1 MSQGVGVRLNPGL
14 PLGKDGSSQPASPTM
29 DRLLLAQILIC
40 SLTLVAAQRSS
51 FGGLSSFGSFGGFGS
66 GRSTSGWSSWS
77 RSELRSG
84 TIRRLAPLSRG
95 RAPTIDDSLGL
106 TRSAF
111 DSFESAWLKG
121 GRSTDDGYWYTGA
134 QRKRVKNIDDEEEE
148 EEEEDDYY
156 DGEYDGIMEMKEKEK
171 EDIRRQEDDKLW
183 YRGGIESLRVDG
195 QRETSKYRAIAAAK
209 PGVWYEVSQEDQ
221 GIAKEPFLRI
231 SNDLSR
237 GWDELIA
244 SKKAALTPQ
253 GARFLGREEAE
264 GRAVAKG
271 PKKGGRRDK
280 GTRKSADLRI

>member
-1 MSQGVGVRLNPGL
+1 M
-14 PLGKDGSSQPASPTM
+14 GSLTM
-29 DRLLLAQILIC
+29 DRLLLAQLLIC
-40 SLTLVAAQRSS
+40 SLPAGTPQRSS
-51 FGGLSSFGSFGGFGS
+51 FGGLSSFGSFGS
-66 GRSTSGWSSWS
+66 GRSSSGWSSWS

-95 RAPTIDDSLGL
+95 RAPTIDDALGL
-106 TRSAF
+106 RQSAF

-121 GRSTDDGYWYTGA
+121 GRTTDDGFWYTGA
-134 QRKRVKNIDDEEEE
+134 QRKRVKNVDEEEE
-148 EEEEDDYY
+148 EEDYY
-156 DGEYDGIMEMKEKEK
+156 DDYEYDGIKEMKEKKK
-171 EDIRRQEDDKLW
+171 EDIRRQEEDKLW
-183 YRGGIESLRVDG
+183 YKGGIESLKVGG

-231 SNDLSR
+231 SNELSR
-237 GWDELIA
+237 SWDELIA

-264 GRAVAKG
+264 GREVAKG

-280 GTRKSADLRI
+280 GTRKASDLRI

>member
-1 MSQGVGVRLNPGL
+1 MG
-14 PLGKDGSSQPASPTM
+14 
-29 DRLLLAQILIC
+29 
-40 SLTLVAAQRSS
+40 
-51 FGGLSSFGSFGGFGS
+51 
-66 GRSTSGWSSWS
+66 
-77 RSELRSG
+77 G
-84 TIRRLAPLSRG
+84 TIRRLAPLSRS
-95 RAPTIDDSLGL
+95 RAPTIE
-106 TRSAF
+106 RQSAF

-134 QRKRVKNIDDEEEE
+134 QRKRVEEDDDEEEE
-148 EEEEDDYY
+148 EDYY
-156 DGEYDGIMEMKEKEK
+156 DDFNEYDGIMEMKEKEK
-171 EDIRRQEDDKLW
+171 EDIRKQEDTKLW

-209 PGVWYEVSQEDQ
+209 PGVWYEVSEDDQ

-231 SNDLSR
+231 SNSLSR

-244 SKKAALTPQ
+244 SKGAALTPQ

-280 GTRKSADLRI
+280 GTRKAADLRI

>member
-1 MSQGVGVRLNPGL
+1 
-14 PLGKDGSSQPASPTM
+14 M
-29 DRLLLAQILIC
+29 DRLLLAQLLIF
-40 SLTLVAAQRSS
+40 SLYLYAAAAQRSS
-51 FGGLSSFGSFGGFGS
+51 FGGVSSFGSFGAFGR
-66 GRSTSGWSSWS
+66 GRSSSGWSSWS
-77 RSELRSG
+77 RSEVRSG

-95 RAPTIDDSLGL
+95 RAPTIDDALGL
-106 TRSAF
+106 RTSAF

-121 GRSTDDGYWYTGA
+121 GRDTDDGYWYTGA
-134 QRKRVKNIDDEEEE
+134 QRKRVKNIDDDE
-148 EEEEDDYY
+148 EEEEDYY
-156 DGEYDGIMEMKEKEK
+156 DDISEYDGIMEMKEKEK
-171 EDIRRQEDDKLW
+171 EDIRKQEDEKLW

-195 QRETSKYRAIAAAK
+195 QRETNKYRAIAAAK

-231 SNDLSR
+231 SNELSR

-244 SKKAALTPQ
+244 SRKAALTPQ

-280 GTRKSADLRI
+280 GTRKAADLRN